1 MSLTHPRGLSMR
13 SQIQLPEP
21 IAKVFITDQ
30 LGNFWSSSGDEGIG
44 NRQAAEPDFLR
55 EKLAI
60 QNLAEVISDH
70 PDEVLPRLVKLGME
84 ICGAHSAGI
93 SIFEPDAGR
102 FRWHALAG
110 ELATFEGATTPR
122 NFSPCGVC
130 LDLGEPILMERPER
144 AYDWIREAG
153 ITVPELL
160 LVPLAAK
167 GADAIG
173 TLWLMSE
180 DAGHFT
186 KEHARVMA
194 ELSAFAGMALRS
206 VQTEKRL
213 KLALQQ
219 QETLTREM
227 SHRIKNLF
235 SVADSMVRM
244 TARNAQTKEEFAEAL
259 SGRLHALAEAN
270 ALIRRS
276 FGTEVAAVANFP
288 DLLERVLRPHER
300 KAPALEGPP
309 LALGEQAVNH
319 LALIF
324 HELATNASKY
334 GALSHE
340 GGSIAVAWSVDGD
353 HVRMEWTESGACDV
367 QTPDTPGFGTRLVE
381 TTIERIGG
389 KIERDWRPEGL
400 RVRIELP
407 LNTLRI

>member
-1 MSLTHPRGLSMR
+1 MR
-13 SQIQLPEP
+13 SQIQLSEP
-21 IAKVFITDQ
+21 IARVFITDQ
-30 LGNFWSSSGDEGIG
+30 LAERD
-44 NRQAAEPDFLR
+44 AAVPDFLR

-60 QNLAEVISDH
+60 QDLAEVMSDR
-70 PDEVLPRLVKLGME
+70 PDEVLQRLVKLGME

-93 SIFEPDAGR
+93 SILEPDAGQ

-110 ELATFEGATTPR
+110 ELAPFEGATTPR

-130 LDLGEPILMERPER
+130 LDLAEPILMERPER
-144 AYDWIREAG
+144 AYDWIRDAG
-153 ITVPELL
+153 ITVPEVL
-160 LVPLAAK
+160 LVPLAVK

-173 TLWLMSE
+173 TLWLVAA

-194 ELSAFAGMALRS
+194 ELSAFAGLALRS
-206 VQTEKRL
+206 VQTEQRL

-244 TARNAQTKEEFAEAL
+244 TARNAQTKEEFAETL

-276 FGTEVAAVANFP
+276 FGTDVAAVANFS

-300 KAPALEGPP
+300 KASVLEGPP

-324 HELATNASKY
+324 HELATNGSKY
-334 GALSHE
+334 GALSYE
-340 GGSIAVAWSVDGD
+340 GGSITVAWSVEGD
-353 HVRMEWTESGACDV
+353 HVQMAWTESGACDV
-367 QTPDTPGFGTRLVE
+367 HPPLATGFGTRLVE

-389 KIERDWRPEGL
+389 TIERDWRPGGL
-400 RVRIELP
+400 RVRIALP
-407 LNTLRI
+407 LKTLRI